1 MSISKIA
8 RPFALAAA
16 LTLGLSAA
24 AVAQDA
30 GTAQTNGQTNTVIPQ
45 GHAGNRSGVQNEM
58 PAAVQPLGHAGNR
71 SGAQNEHPAKII
83 PFGHA
88 GNRSLGNRPVQQ
100 PQ

>member
-24 AVAQDA
+24 AVAQTSA
-30 GTAQTNGQTNTVIPQ
+30 APQTNTIVPL
-45 GHAGNRSGVQNEM
+45 GHAGNRSGVQDEH
-58 PAAVQPLGHAGNR
+58 PAKVVPLGHAGNR
-71 SGAQNEHPAKII
+71 SGLKNEHPAKVI

-88 GNRSLGNRPVQQ
+88 GNRSVHLPQQ
-100 PQ
+100 